1 MMNPFRELGIAL
13 KGSVL
18 REELAQEFMKKD
30 LEAAQA
36 VEKNFREGKDPER
49 SQFIQRRWEN
59 FLKGKG
65 ELE

>member
-1 MMNPFRELGIAL
+1 MMNLFRELGIAL

-18 REELAQEFMKKD
+18 REELAQDFMKKD